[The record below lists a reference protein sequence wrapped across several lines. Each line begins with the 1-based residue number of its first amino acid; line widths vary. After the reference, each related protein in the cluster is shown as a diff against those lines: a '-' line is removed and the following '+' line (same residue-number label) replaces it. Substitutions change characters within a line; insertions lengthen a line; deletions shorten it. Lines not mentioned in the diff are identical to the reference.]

1 MDNLHRSGLDTTL
14 QCVNLN
20 PVTSDRQSSGSSFL
34 ISADG
39 NTEGRRVF
47 LFSLERDRFYGKNL
61 LSLNVNAKCSKLGGR
76 ESREESV
83 EESEFKSKAM
93 GYGFCGCREC
103 KYSDAK
109 TKTHCKHQRLRRTC
123 SSNVCS
129 KARILLS
136 NLPTLQ
142 LPTVRFGLDHHE
154 QKKWCD
160 AIENT
165 SLEQFFHVK
174 QVRKMLVRIENPCS
188 ANSFDILRANATFE
202 EYVLLFF
209 LWGRKFLFK
218 LSIPNYTKKCLI
230 ESIRVKVI

>member
-1 MDNLHRSGLDTTL
+1 MFSWFRIMDNLHRSGLDTTL

-34 ISADG
+34 ISADV
-39 NTEGRRVF
+39 NTEGQRVF

-160 AIENT
+160 ATRAWNNSFVSNKYEKY
-165 SLEQFFHVK
+165 V
-174 QVRKMLVRIENPCS
+174 VRIENPCN
-188 ANSFDILRANATFE
+188 ANSFDTFCVISPRK
-202 EYVLLFF
+202 EYVLLLFF
-209 LWGRKFLFK
+209 SGAEV
-218 LSIPNYTKKCLI
+218 SN
-230 ESIRVKVI
+230 

>member
-109 TKTHCKHQRLRRTC
+109 TKTHCKHQRLCRTC

-129 KARILLS
+129 KPRNPLLH
-136 NLPTLQ
+136 LPTLQ
-142 LPTVRFGLDHHE
+142 YPTVRFGLDHHE
-154 QKKWCD
+154 QKK
-160 AIENT
+160 
-165 SLEQFFHVK
+165 
-174 QVRKMLVRIENPCS
+174 
-188 ANSFDILRANATFE
+188 
-202 EYVLLFF
+202 
-209 LWGRKFLFK
+209 
-218 LSIPNYTKKCLI
+218 
-230 ESIRVKVI
+230 